1 MTQNPL
7 ISFQFSSSI
16 RGALGSFLIMFMN
29 FGILLGFISGT
40 FLSYFA
46 VPLVS
51 VTIPVLFLISVAIL
65 PDTPYSLIRRN
76 KLPEAEKSIVFYRT
90 SQLKEK
96 CMPELVKLEFENLKR
111 SIENMNAS
119 RTKLEF
125 SDFSKCLQ
133 KFTKSI
139 QLTVKNTFQLTNKR
153 KRVFS

>member
-1 MTQNPL
+1 
-7 ISFQFSSSI
+7 
-16 RGALGSFLIMFMN
+16 MFMN

-76 KLPEAEKSIVFYRT
+76 KLSEAEKSIVFYRT

-96 CMPELVKLEFENLKR
+96 CMPEPVKLEFETLKR
-111 SIENMNAS
+111 SIENMNAT
-119 RTKLEF
+119 RTKLEL
-125 SDFSKCLQ
+125 SDFSECRENFSK
-133 KFTKSI
+133 I
-139 QLTVKNTFQLTNKR
+139 IWLTVKNIFQPTNKR